1 MLKKTLLRQIEIEGI
16 PISLLQKRIR
26 NLHLRI
32 IAPQGEVRVSAPL
45 RISLTYIKKFI
56 TERIEWIK
64 EKQIEIRN
72 RKIFAPPKFISGEK
86 HYFFGKEFELQLIE
100 NSRSNK
106 VLINDNFLELHVK
119 KISELKQR
127 RKIIDDFY
135 RKNLNEKIPD
145 LIAKYEKEMNV
156 KVAEFRIKKMK
167 TRWGT
172 CNVKERRIWITLE
185 LAKRSLGCLE
195 MLITHEMTHLLERK
209 HNKRFFALMDKFMPN
224 WRDWDRELK
233 EFKIAVD

>member
-1 MLKKTLLRQIEIEGI
+1 M
-16 PISLLQKRIR
+16 
-26 NLHLRI
+26 
-32 IAPQGEVRVSAPL
+32 
-45 RISLTYIKKFI
+45 
-56 TERIEWIK
+56 
-64 EKQIEIRN
+64 
-72 RKIFAPPKFISGEK
+72 
-86 HYFFGKEFELQLIE
+86 
-100 NSRSNK
+100 
-106 VLINDNFLELHVK
+106 
-119 KISELKQR
+119 
-127 RKIIDDFY
+127 
-135 RKNLNEKIPD
+135 NEKIPD
-145 LIAKYEKEMNV
+145 LIAKYEKEMTV